1 MLSSFKPEQNQ
12 PIVQTFMDLHSG
24 SLIVQRQGEPTPL
37 NRGGMVPLG
46 VLTS

>member
-1 MLSSFKPEQNQ
+1 MLSSHKPEQHQ
-12 PIVQTFMDLHSG
+12 PIVQTFMDLHTG

-37 NRGGMVPLG
+37 RRGGIVPLG